1 MSLLPGALAGSAAG
15 LMGFGQWLIAA
26 ITAQAVGMSQNG
38 TVWPTMAFVI
48 GFTVL
53 SCFSYL
59 LARWGEARSL
69 DSPVRA
75 RVDRLQPK
83 KTRKVPP

>member
-1 MSLLPGALAGSAAG
+1 M
-15 LMGFGQWLIAA
+15 
-26 ITAQAVGMSQNG
+26 TQNG

-59 LARWGEARSL
+59 LARWGEAQSL

-75 RVDRLQPK
+75 GR
-83 KTRKVPP
+83 